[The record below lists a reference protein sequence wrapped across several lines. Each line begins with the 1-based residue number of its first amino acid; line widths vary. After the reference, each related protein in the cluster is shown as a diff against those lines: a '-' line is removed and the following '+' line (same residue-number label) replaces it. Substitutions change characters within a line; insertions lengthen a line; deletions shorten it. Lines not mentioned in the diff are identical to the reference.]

1 MGYMRW
7 NNINLES
14 DILFS
19 DLGVGGVEQTP
30 SLAESYSRY
39 AEVFNQIASR
49 LEGFME
55 SNAADGSLSDDDIE
69 SRIGSIL
76 YDHEENSI
84 DELYSTFQDIISN
97 YSQFLDDNQTLF
109 RVLNDRGFPVDDI
122 SGRSLLS
129 WHWWPDYFYPINRGA
144 HGLQVMG
151 CSYLIVDRLWDVYCF
166 VTKQDKD
173 VYELA
178 YNGCKLIGYT
188 WKDYFKAH
196 WYIPRAPK
204 LFIEAVTA
212 FTRGVPTIGK
222 KTTSRFNHVEKVGAA
237 FAEFPYKF
245 LCDGTV
251 GIMPSVISKKH
262 ATNFIKT
269 KYKPDNMQ
277 LDLNNKHGL
286 SVALFD
292 HKGTSGRII
301 CLSFAGTRVDI
312 SSATARKV
320 MVQNCLT
327 DVFQYFNVPSR
338 TYFASVAILQE
349 VMKSFPTRRIF
360 VFGHS
365 LGGGL
370 MQYACTSLNS
380 ELLYGFGYNSAGLS
394 QNTLNTIPCHVQGNM
409 KCHIRH
415 ICSLHDPVSSL
426 GYLIP
431 PIKYV
436 KSVKGNKS
444 HGLKQL
450 NEEINGGHEMR
461 VVKIATA

>member
-1 MGYMRW
+1 MRW
-7 NNINLES
+7 NNLNLQG

-19 DLGVGGVEQTP
+19 DLGVGSVE
-30 SLAESYSRY
+30 LAPNLKESYSRY

-49 LEGFME
+49 LEDFVIE
-55 SNAADGSLSDDDIE
+55 PNVADDSLSDDEIE

-76 YDHEENSI
+76 YDHEENGI
-84 DELYSTFQDIISN
+84 DELYSTFQDFISN

-109 RVLNDRGFPVDDI
+109 RALNDRGYPIDDI
-122 SGRSLLS
+122 SRRALRTWRWWQYSL
-129 WHWWPDYFYPINRGA
+129 YPTNRGA
-144 HGLQVMG
+144 RGLQVMG

-188 WKDYFKAH
+188 WKDYFKAL

-204 LFIEAVTA
+204 LFIKAVTA

-237 FAEFPYKF
+237 FAEFPYNF
-245 LCDGTV
+245 LRDGTV
-251 GIMPSVISKKH
+251 GIVPSVNSKKN
-262 ATNFIKT
+262 ATNFIRA

-320 MVQNCLT
+320 MVQNGLT

-349 VMKSFPTRRIF
+349 VMKSFPDRRIF

-370 MQYACTSLNS
+370 MQYACSSLNS

-394 QNTLNTIPCHVQGNM
+394 QNTLNTIPCHAQGNL

-415 ICSLHDPVSSL
+415 ICSLHDPVSRL

-431 PIKYV
+431 TVKYV
-436 KSVKGNKS
+436 KSVKGNKA

-461 VVKIATA
+461 VVKVVTA

>member
-1 MGYMRW
+1 MRW

-19 DLGVGGVEQTP
+19 DLGVGGVERAP
-30 SLAESYSRY
+30 NLMESYSRY
-39 AEVFNQIASR
+39 SEVFNQIASR
-49 LEGFME
+49 LEDFIIE
-55 SNAADGSLSDDDIE
+55 SNAADDSFLNDEIE

-76 YDHEENSI
+76 YDHEENDI
-84 DELYSTFQDIISN
+84 DELYSTFQDFLSN
-97 YSQFLDDNQTLF
+97 YNQFLDGNQTLY
-109 RVLNDRGFPVDDI
+109 RALNDRGFPIDDI
-122 SGRSLLS
+122 SRRALRTWRWWQYSL
-129 WHWWPDYFYPINRGA
+129 YPTNRGA
-144 HGLQVMG
+144 RGLQVMG

-188 WKDYFKAH
+188 WKDYFKALR
-196 WYIPRAPK
+196 YIPRAPK
-204 LFIEAVTA
+204 LFIEAVVA

-222 KTTSRFNHVEKVGAA
+222 KTTTRFNHVEKVGAA
-237 FAEFPYKF
+237 FAEFPYSF
-245 LCDGTV
+245 LRDGTV

-269 KYKPDNMQ
+269 QYKPDNMQ
-277 LDLNNKHGL
+277 LDLKNKHGL

-312 SSATARKV
+312 SSATGRKV
-320 MVQNCLT
+320 MVQNGLT

-349 VMKSFPTRRIF
+349 VMKSFPGRRIF

-370 MQYACTSLNS
+370 MQYSCATLNS
-380 ELLYGFGYNSAGLS
+380 ELLHGFGYNSAGLS
-394 QNTLNTIPCHVQGNM
+394 QNTLNTIPCHLQGNM

-415 ICSLHDPVSSL
+415 ICSLHDPVSRL

-431 PIKYV
+431 TIKYV

-450 NEEINGGHEMR
+450 NEEINGGHELR
-461 VVKIATA
+461 VVKVPTA

>member
-1 MGYMRW
+1 MRW
-7 NNINLES
+7 NNINLEQ

-49 LEGFME
+49 LEDFITE
-55 SNAADGSLSDDDIE
+55 PNAADNSFLDDDIE
-69 SRIGSIL
+69 SRIGNTL
-76 YDHEENSI
+76 YDHVENDI
-84 DELYSTFQDIISN
+84 DELYGTFQDFLDN
-97 YSQFLDDNQTLF
+97 YTQFLDENQTLY
-109 RVLNDRGFPVDDI
+109 RALNDRGFLIDDM
-122 SGRSLLS
+122 SGRAIRNLDL
-129 WHWWPDYFYPINRGA
+129 WEDYFYPINRGA
-144 HGLQVMG
+144 LGLQVMG

-188 WKDYFKAH
+188 WKDYFKALR
-196 WYIPRAPK
+196 YIPRAPK
-204 LFIEAVTA
+204 LFIEAVAA

-222 KTTSRFNHVEKVGAA
+222 KTTSKFNHLEKVGAA

-245 LCDGTV
+245 LRDGTV
-251 GIMPSVISKKH
+251 GITPSLISKKH
-262 ATNFIKT
+262 ATNFVKT
-269 KYKPDNMQ
+269 RYISDNMQ

-301 CLSFAGTRVDI
+301 CLSFAGTRVGI

-320 MVQNCLT
+320 MIQNGLT
-327 DVFQYFNVPSR
+327 DIFQYFNVPSK

-349 VMKSFPTRRIF
+349 VMKSFPGRRIF

-370 MQYACTSLNS
+370 MQYACAALNS
-380 ELLYGFGYNSAGLS
+380 ELLHGVGYNSAGLS
-394 QNTLNTIPCHVQGNM
+394 QNTLNTIPNHVQGNM

-415 ICSLHDPVSSL
+415 ICSLHDPVSRL
-426 GYLIP
+426 GYLIST
-431 PIKYV
+431 IKYV

-444 HGLKQL
+444 HGVKQL

-461 VVKIATA
+461 VVKVAMA